1 MGSSLGHLESTTM
14 KTIGRLTTWSSATWR
29 RVTLPRET
37 GRIHSRKETRKET
50 YPKRNS
56 DLILYSDVKTVFSL
70 TDTGN
75 NVVLL

>member
-37 GRIHSRKETRKET
+37 GRIHSRKET

-56 DLILYSDVKTVFSL
+56 DLILYSDVKTVFSR